1 MLKSSLFGLA
11 RRSLVAALVAGAAV
25 LSLTPDASAQACPG
39 ANDTFWKVDTL
50 PDIPQGQMTISVIPG
65 LCEGEGAA
73 NVFTLPPGT
82 PLQRLTQVV
91 APFGAAG
98 GTSGFVASVNVQV
111 YDGVTFSGPF
121 NTPTLGPKVFD
132 LGADFASNMQVTS
145 TGLNVFDMSP
155 YNVTVGASGLGNF
168 VVAFIME
175 VNPNGNCTSGYNANF
190 FTDNSQPGFFGC
202 DPVITP
208 PKTSLMFILGQG
220 WVDVNKASVGGIQIC
235 PLFYAGIWGIRACT
249 EDAGPVN
256 PLTVS
261 AVPNPVTVGGFTS
274 LTFTAPG
281 YAGVPYLAA
290 ASFGNSPGTPTASGI
305 VPLNFDG
312 LMTLSLALPTVFVNF
327 AGVISPTTS
336 TAPGLIFIPNDPTY
350 VGISFYVGFIT
361 LPPAPALWGISDSLK
376 ITIQ

>member
-1 MLKSSLFGLA
+1 MLKSSLL
-11 RRSLVAALVAGAAV
+11 RRIQRSLVAAAATGAAT
-25 LSLTPDASAQACPG
+25 LLFTPLVQAQACPSTT
-39 ANDTFWKVDTL
+39 DTFWKVDTL

-98 GTSGFVASVNVQV
+98 GTNGFTASVNVQV
-111 YDGVTFSGPF
+111 FDGVSFSGAL

-132 LGADFASNMQVTS
+132 LGADYSSSMQVTS
-145 TGLNVFDMSP
+145 TGLNVFDMTP
-155 YNVTVGASGLGNF
+155 YNVVVGGSGMGNF

-175 VNPNGNCTSGYNANF
+175 INPNGNCTSGYNANF

-208 PKTSLMFILGQG
+208 PKTSLMYILGQG
-220 WVDVNKASVGGIQIC
+220 WVDTSKATVTGVPIC

-256 PLTVS
+256 PLQVS
-261 AVPNPVTVGGFTS
+261 ATPNPIPVGGFTN

-281 YAGVPYLAA
+281 YEGMPYLAA
-290 ASFGNSPGTPTASGI
+290 ASFGNSPGTPTASGV

-312 LMTLSLALPTVFVNF
+312 LLTLSLALPTVFVNF
-327 AGVISPTTS
+327 SGVISPTTG
-336 TAPGLIFIPNDPTY
+336 TAPGLIFIPNDPTLT
-350 VGISFYVGFIT
+350 GTSFYVGFIT
-361 LPPAPALWGISDSLK
+361 IPPAPALWGISSSTQL
-376 ITIQ
+376 TIQ